1 MGELDAVIFDVDG
14 TLVDSVDLHARCWR
28 RALARYGKEVVF
40 PDVRRQIGKGS
51 DQFLPVFLTESEIA
65 AFGKEL
71 EDHRA
76 RIWRWYA
83 SRVAAFPK
91 VRELFA
97 TLRADGIRVAVG
109 SSSKKPEL
117 LEFLERANVDDL
129 CDVIVS
135 RDDAEESK
143 PQPDVFQA
151 ALKKLDVPPSRA
163 LVVGDTPW
171 DAIAATR
178 AGLETIGVLCGGW
191 DADELKRAGCF
202 AVYHDPEDLLRRYE
216 DSPFKRLWMYRAGTP
231 LAEMHP

>member
-1 MGELDAVIFDVDG
+1 MRELDAVIFDVDG

-28 RALARYGKEVVF
+28 RALARYGKEVSF
-40 PDVRRQIGKGS
+40 DDVRRQIGKGG

-65 AFGKEL
+65 SFGKEL
-71 EDHRA
+71 EDYRS

-83 SRVAAFPK
+83 SRVSAFPK
-91 VRELFA
+91 VRDLFA
-97 TLRADGIRVAVG
+97 MLRADGIRVAVG

-117 LEFLERANVDDL
+117 LEFLERANVGDL
-129 CDVIVS
+129 CDVVVS

-143 PQPDVFQA
+143 PQPDVFVA
-151 ALKKLDVPPSRA
+151 CLDKLQVPASRA

-171 DAIAATR
+171 DAIAAKR

-191 DADELKRAGCF
+191 EATELKRAGCF

-216 DSPFKRLWMYRAGTP
+216 DSPFRLLWMYRAGTP
-231 LAEMHP
+231 LEELNP